1 MAIDHK
7 IIKQAKLALA
17 RKDFYYFCQLKNP
30 NFYKEGRKYLE
41 DLCNSL
47 QDFMKSEN
55 QVFIVNMP
63 P

>member
-1 MAIDHK
+1 MAIDYK

-30 NFYKEGRKYLE
+30 NFYKDDRKYLK
-41 DLCNSL
+41 DLCDSL
-47 QDFMKSEN
+47 QDFMKSKD